1 MPEIQRVTAREDFT
15 LCIELTNNHKIIYDM
30 SPSLKTVRFAKLA
43 NYTLFSACAVQDG
56 STIVWDNLCQITIDE
71 IVNRLER

>member
-1 MPEIQRVTAREDFT
+1 MPEIQRVTARHDFT
-15 LCIELTNNHKIIYDM
+15 LCIELTNNHKIVYDM

-43 NYTLFSACAVQDG
+43 NYTLFSACTVQDG